1 MLLSDPN
8 LGAMRLPDLL
18 DGGSSV
24 TNLTLACGDGSL
36 ASHKILVAGV
46 SSFIKNILADIPIG
60 DDVTLILPDF
70 TVAEVDTFLKSV
82 TLKEETNNFDLSVA
96 LGRHVNI
103 PITVR
108 AKEEDMWVPVVEKM
122 KVEFEEEEEKDFL
135 PGSPSDSRRMTGLE
149 NWKEDLSNI
158 YDPPSTSDRKIED
171 RRHKNNAV
179 DFAARAEELNI
190 DVEKNIR
197 ELEEEIS
204 RTPFREKKIRKQIK
218 FQKAVGDLISGQYS
232 FTQAA
237 SKWGVPRST
246 LQRLFHAG
254 GKNYSGKG
262 YKSKVFTK
270 EEEDRIREKALEL
283 SDGGKNLTKK
293 MLINV
298 MKEEFSILQV
308 NYPDRHMTDKQWH
321 GFAYIFA
328 GRHNLTEVIKAA
340 KLKKKESHQHECD
353 LCGLKYSFQNSL
365 MTHKRNVHFL

>member
-1 MLLSDPN
+1 
-8 LGAMRLPDLL
+8 
-18 DGGSSV
+18 V

-46 SSFIKNILADIPIG
+46 SSFIKNILEDIPIG
-60 DDVTLILPDF
+60 DDVMIILPDF
-70 TVAEVDTFLKSV
+70 AEAEVDTFLKSV
-82 TLKEETNNFDLSVA
+82 TIKEETNNFDLSVA
-96 LGRHVNI
+96 LGRNVNI

-108 AKEEDMWVPVVEKM
+108 AKEEDLWVPVVEKM

-328 GRHNLTEVIKAA
+328 GRHNLTEVLKAA